1 MFNNRLLGE
10 KYLNPIFVAFTD
22 FQCINTSAIVNL
34 KLLSKTLAMDW
45 VRGVHTPVGDI
56 LTVQASF
63 LTPLQPE
70 FTVLAFIE

>member
-1 MFNNRLLGE
+1 MFSNRLLRE
-10 KYLNPIFVAFTD
+10 KYLKPIFVAFTN
-22 FQCINTSAIVNL
+22 FQCINTPAIVNL
-34 KLLSKTLAMDW
+34 KLLSKILPMDW
-45 VRGVHTPVGDI
+45 VRGVHTPVVDI